1 MALSPRQRNLK
12 NLVADETGAVF
23 IWVTS
28 MVFVIFGLVA
38 LAIDGARYYNLNSN
52 LQEIADGAAL
62 AGAKELNG
70 ADDAIERAR
79 NAAITFLNNNSSKW
93 SNDAPGTVEIASSG
107 ADAPQFFQ
115 TLGGS
120 PLSTSQDKLAS
131 YIRVT
136 TIDRSINT
144 TFASIFGSRSA
155 SSNATST
162 AKVGYSICK
171 PIQSFMCN
179 PFETATG
186 YSPGAASNWKDSSNA
201 SRGDM
206 FVLAKGSEG
215 APGSW
220 GYIYPGASTP
230 SAMESFWAASAPAT
244 CQVLSVDQSI
254 GEVRTGNVGQNA
266 SPGMNTRFGV
276 RWSSGTGEAAPIVLD
291 GWKKNTG
298 ANCSNTVDNRPTG
311 SNFKQADAAG
321 TPTYA
326 TTCGNAAYFNVKSC
340 PLPRDRTMTTTGHAW
355 SVLRK
360 GTGPNLADL
369 QAYWKNQHGTLAT
382 YPTGATTRYELYM
395 AEVNALT
402 NPPAGW
408 LWNTSENYQ
417 ANCSS
422 STPTTNDP
430 TRRIMNVAI
439 VDCDYWSINGASD
452 PLPVVTE
459 TAQFFMTEAA
469 TDQFNGANPAN
480 RGAIYG
486 EFVDSYSVNEEGG
499 SIFQIV
505 QLVE

>member
-1 MALSPRQRNLK
+1 MSSFPRQSNLK
-12 NLVADETGAVF
+12 KLAADESGAVF

-62 AGAKELNG
+62 AGAKELDG

-79 NAAITFLNNNSSKW
+79 NAAITFLSNNSSKW
-93 SNDAPGTVEIASSG
+93 SDNAPGTVEIASTG

-120 PLSTSQDKLAS
+120 ALGNGQDKLAS
-131 YIRVT
+131 YIKVT

-144 TFASIFGSRSA
+144 TFASIFGSREA
-155 SSNATST
+155 STKATST
-162 AKVGYSICK
+162 AKVGYSVCK

-179 PFETATG
+179 PFEDESG

-230 SAMESFWAASAPAT
+230 IAMERFWAASTPAT
-244 CQVLSVDQSI
+244 CQVLSVDQSV

-276 RWSSGTGEAAPIVLD
+276 RWSSGTAESAPIVLD
-291 GWKKNTG
+291 GYKKNTG
-298 ANCSNTVDNRPTG
+298 ANCSNDVDNRPLG
-311 SNFKQADAAG
+311 SNFKQADAVG
-321 TPTYA
+321 TPTYK
-326 TTCGNAAYFNVKSC
+326 TICENPVYFNSKSC
-340 PLPRDRTMTTTGHAW
+340 PLPRDRTMTTSGHAW
-355 SVLRK
+355 SALSK
-360 GTGPNLADL
+360 GNGPELADL
-369 QAYWKNQHGTLAT
+369 QAYWKNQHGTLST
-382 YPTGATTRYELYM
+382 YPTGATTRYELYL
-395 AEVNALT
+395 AEVKALT
-402 NPPAGW
+402 NPPSGW

-417 ANCSS
+417 ANCPS
-422 STPTTNDP
+422 STPTSTDP
-430 TRRIMNVAI
+430 TRRIINVAI

-452 PLPVVTE
+452 PLPIVTE

-469 TDQFNGANPAN
+469 TDQFNGSNPSA
-480 RGAIYG
+480 RGAIYA
-486 EFVDSYSVNEEGG
+486 EFVNSYSVNEEGG

>member
-1 MALSPRQRNLK
+1 MKSSPQPKNLK
-12 NLVADETGAVF
+12 KLAADENGAVF
-23 IWVTS
+23 IWVTG

-38 LAIDGARYYNLNSN
+38 LAIDGSRYFNLNSN

-70 ADDAIERAR
+70 AEDAIERAR
-79 NAAITFLNNNSSKW
+79 NAAITYLNNNSSKW
-93 SNDAPGTVEIASSG
+93 SDNAPGTVEIAGSG

-115 TLGGS
+115 TPGGS
-120 PLSTSQDKLAS
+120 PLSDGQDEFAS

-144 TFASIFGSRSA
+144 TFASVFGTREA
-155 SSNATST
+155 STKATAM

-179 PFETATG
+179 PFETVSG

-206 FVLAKGSEG
+206 FVLTNGSVG

-220 GYIYPGASTP
+220 GFIYPGASTP

-254 GEVRTGNVGQNA
+254 GEVRTGSVGQNA
-266 SPGMNTRFGV
+266 SPGMNTRFGI
-276 RWSSGTGEAAPIVLD
+276 RWSSGTAASAPIVLD
-291 GWKKNTG
+291 GYKKNTG

-311 SNFKQADAAG
+311 FIQADPSGA
-321 TPTYA
+321 YA
-326 TTCGNAAYFNVKSC
+326 TKCGDPAIFNLRSC
-340 PLPRDRTMTTTGHAW
+340 PLPRDRVLTTSGHAW
-355 SVLRK
+355 SVLSK
-360 GTGPNLADL
+360 GTGPALADL
-369 QAYWKNQHGTLAT
+369 EAYWKNQHGTLAT
-382 YPTGATTRYELYM
+382 YPTGATTRYELYL
-395 AEVNALT
+395 AEVDALT
-402 NPPAGW
+402 DPPVGW

-417 ANCSS
+417 ANCTST
-422 STPTTNDP
+422 TPTTDDP
-430 TRRIMNVAI
+430 TRRIINVAI
-439 VDCDYWSINGASD
+439 VDCGYWSINGMSD

-459 TAQFFMTEAA
+459 TAQFFMTEPA
-469 TDQFNGANPAN
+469 TDQFNGYIPSE

-486 EFVDSYSVNEEGG
+486 EFIDSYSVNEEGG